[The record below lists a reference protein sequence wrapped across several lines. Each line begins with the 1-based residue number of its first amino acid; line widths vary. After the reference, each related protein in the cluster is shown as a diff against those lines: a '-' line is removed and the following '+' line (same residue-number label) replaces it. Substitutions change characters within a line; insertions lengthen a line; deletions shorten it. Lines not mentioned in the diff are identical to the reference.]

1 MPATNPQKMDLMS
14 GREGEAVGLLISQ
27 FSGQVASASPNILGT
42 KGLAVPASLNG
53 QKRLPSIINHYSFYR
68 RLTPPNQS
76 MKPTAPLRCKF
87 SLFATTPCRG
97 LLQRAKEYEAE
108 RDLLSKKEKRIE
120 LVIALV
126 ARNRGNG

>member
-1 MPATNPQKMDLMS
+1 
-14 GREGEAVGLLISQ
+14 
-27 FSGQVASASPNILGT
+27 
-42 KGLAVPASLNG
+42 
-53 QKRLPSIINHYSFYR
+53 
-68 RLTPPNQS
+68 
-76 MKPTAPLRCKF
+76 MKPTAPLRETF
-87 SLFATTPCRG
+87 STFATTPRRG